1 MEEDTA
7 APAGSNERPMEQVD
21 FNEATPALID
31 PMALPAHGCEVFM
44 GSISRSATEDQLRE
58 FASEAGE
65 VFSVKMV
72 MDPANA
78 AQNRGYSFVTFTE
91 KEAALRA
98 MDRLSGKAMKDFPEQ
113 TVRVQPSQSKN
124 KLWIGGLP
132 HSMNQEALREA
143 LAPLDLKGLVNI
155 DLAKSKETPEG
166 NRGFGFLEF
175 YNSTAALQAKT
186 KLSNPDVRVGDRTV
200 NVDLA
205 EPTGKDQAAI
215 GGSKT
220 IFIGN
225 LQASTANEE
234 KLKEAF
240 AMYGEIEKV
249 TIPRPKDGETFSK
262 YAFVHFTERVAAA
275 HAVQAEEKP
284 EIDGVALTV
293 KYGRAENSNSSQQQ
307 HGGGASRGG
316 GYHINNPYQQNY
328 QQQYYGGNAG
338 GYGQQQY
345 GGTMGMMGMMA
356 VQLPN
361 GQMGYM
367 LQPGAMMGG
376 DGGTGYRGGRGG
388 GWRGGRGGRGGG
400 YRGGRGGG
408 GQRYQ
413 PY

>member
-1 MEEDTA
+1 
-7 APAGSNERPMEQVD
+7 MEQV
-21 FNEATPALID
+21 EPTPGLID
-31 PMALPAHGCEVFM
+31 PMTLPAHGCEVFV
-44 GSISRSATEDQLRE
+44 GSLNRAATEDQLRE
-58 FASEAGE
+58 FASEVGE

-72 MDPANA
+72 MDPANS
-78 AQNRGYSFVTFTE
+78 AQNRGYSFVSFTE

-113 TVRVQPSQSKN
+113 MVRVQPSQSKN

-132 HSMNQEALREA
+132 HSMNEDALKEA
-143 LAPLDLKGLVNI
+143 LAPLDLKGLVHI
-155 DLAKSKETPEG
+155 DLAKSKETPG
-166 NRGFGFLEF
+166 SNRGFGFLEF
-175 YNSTAALQAKT
+175 YNSTAATQAKA

-215 GGSKT
+215 GGSKS
-220 IFIGN
+220 IFVGN
-225 LQASTANEE
+225 LQESNANEE
-234 KLKEAF
+234 KIKEVF
-240 AMYGEIEKV
+240 SVYGEIDKV
-249 TIPRPKDGETFSK
+249 MIPRPKDGETFSK

-284 EIDGVALTV
+284 EVDGVQLTV
-293 KYGRAENSNSSQQQ
+293 KYGRTEGSSHQQQQ
-307 HGGGASRGG
+307 HGGGGGRGGG
-316 GYHINNPYQQNY
+316 GYHNYQQQHGY
-328 QQQYYGGNAG
+328 QQQYYGG
-338 GYGQQQY
+338 QQY
-345 GGTMGMMGMMA
+345 GGNMMMGMMA

-376 DGGTGYRGGRGG
+376 DGGGMRGGRGG

-400 YRGGRGGG
+400 HRGGRGRGG
-408 GQRYQ
+408 GNVQRYQ

>member
-1 MEEDTA
+1 MDHA
-7 APAGSNERPMEQVD
+7 D

-31 PMALPAHGCEVFM
+31 PMTLPAHGCEVFV
-44 GSISRSATEDQLRE
+44 GSLNRAATEDQLRE

-72 MDPANA
+72 MDPANT
-78 AQNRGYSFVTFTE
+78 AQNRGYSFVTFAE
-91 KEAALRA
+91 KESALRA
-98 MDRLSGKAMKDFPEQ
+98 MDRLSGKPMKDFPEQ
-113 TVRVQPSQSKN
+113 LVRVQPSQTKN

-132 HSMNQEALREA
+132 HSMNEEALKEA
-143 LAPLDLKGLVNI
+143 LVQLDLKGLVNI
-155 DLAKSKETPEG
+155 DLAKSKETPDS

-175 YNSTAALQAKT
+175 YNSTAAAQAKA

-205 EPTGKDQAAI
+205 EPTPKDQAAI
-215 GGSKT
+215 GGSKNV
-220 IFIGN
+220 FVGN
-225 LQASTANEE
+225 LTESSATEE

-240 AMYGEIEKV
+240 AVYGEIEKV

-262 YAFVHFTERVAAA
+262 FAFVHFTERVAAMQ
-275 HAVQAEEKP
+275 AVQAESKP
-284 EIDGVALTV
+284 EVDGVVLMV
-293 KYGRAENSNSSQQQ
+293 KYGRADNASGQQQ
-307 HGGGASRGG
+307 HGGSGGGGRGG
-316 GYHINNPYQQNY
+316 GYHNNPYHQQQNY
-328 QQQYYGGNAG
+328 QQQYYGG

-345 GGTMGMMGMMA
+345 GGNLGMMGMMA

-361 GQMGYM
+361 GQLGYM

-376 DGGTGYRGGRGG
+376 GDGGGMMRGGRGG

-400 YRGGRGGG
+400 GGYRGGRGGG
-408 GQRYQ
+408 GGQRNDRYH

>member
-1 MEEDTA
+1 
-7 APAGSNERPMEQVD
+7 
-21 FNEATPALID
+21 
-31 PMALPAHGCEVFM
+31 M

-78 AQNRGYSFVTFTE
+78 SQNRGYSFVTFTE

-98 MDRLSGKAMKDFPEQ
+98 MDRLSGKAMKDFPDQ
-113 TVRVQPSQSKN
+113 TVRVQPSQTKN

-132 HSMNQEALREA
+132 HSMNQDALREA

-155 DLAKSKETPEG
+155 DLAKSKEMPEG

-175 YNSTAALQAKT
+175 YNSTAATQAKT

-220 IFIGN
+220 IFVGN
-225 LQASTANEE
+225 LQASSATEE
-234 KLKEAF
+234 KLKEVF

-249 TIPRPKDGETFSK
+249 TIPRPKDSETFPK

-284 EIDGVALTV
+284 EVDGVALMV
-293 KYGRAENSNSSQQQ
+293 KYGRPDNLSGSQQ
-307 HGGGASRGG
+307 HGSGGGGNRGG
-316 GYHINNPYQQNY
+316 GYHFNNSYQQNY
-328 QQQYYGGNAG
+328 QQQYYGGNTG

-345 GGTMGMMGMMA
+345 GGAMGMMGGLGMMP

-376 DGGTGYRGGRGG
+376 DSGGGYRGGRGG

-408 GQRYQ
+408 SQRYQ